1 MSFTHQNLLVQIQQQ
16 KQKKVWNM
24 FKVNNKNTRATS
36 VDVELLFLL
45 LTLNIFHLFLVFLLL
60 TLNKQSLG
68 AFPFRT
74 VTL

>member
-60 TLNKQSLG
+60 TFEQ
-68 AFPFRT
+68 AIFRGISF
-74 VTL
+74 

>member
-16 KQKKVWNM
+16 KQKVWNM

-60 TLNKQSLG
+60 TFEQ
-68 AFPFRT
+68 AIFRGISF
-74 VTL
+74 